1 MRMYDIIAKKRDG
14 IELTPAEI
22 KYFVDGCTTGEIPD
36 YQISALLMAI
46 YINGMSDSETINLTL
61 AMRDSGSKADLS
73 AIAGPTVDKHSTGGV
88 GDKTSMIVVP
98 IAAAVGC
105 KVVKMSGRG
114 LGHTGGTID
123 KLESIP
129 GFRTELTQ
137 AEIIQNVNDVGA
149 CMIGHNADLAPA
161 DKKLYDLRDVTAT
174 VGSLPLIAS
183 SIMSKKLAC
192 GCDCILLDVKFG
204 SGALLTN
211 LDESLSL
218 ASEMVRIGK
227 AAGKKTTAVLTNM
240 DIPLGY
246 AVGNSLE
253 VVEAVKVLRGGQKG
267 DLYEICIELAAHM
280 AHMTS
285 NLPIAECRRLSIE
298 AIDNGTAFEK
308 FKEIVAVQ
316 GGAPEFLDD
325 TSLLPS
331 ARYCCEIKANRVGY
345 IEHIDTYRIGAI
357 SMMLGAGR
365 AVKEDEIDYGAG
377 IILEKKTGDF
387 VNSGDVIATLFTNS
401 PECLIDGLSSYDSA
415 IIYSDEK
422 PVIQPLIYD
431 IIS

>member
-14 IELTPAEI
+14 KELTPAEI
-22 KYFVDGCTTGEIPD
+22 KFFIDGCTSGEIPD
-36 YQISALLMAI
+36 YQVSALLMAI
-46 YINGMSDSETINLTL
+46 YINGMSDAETVNLTL
-61 AMRDSGSKADLS
+61 AMRDSGSKADLGGIS
-73 AIAGPTVDKHSTGGV
+73 GPTVDKHSTGGV

-98 IAAAVGC
+98 IAAALGC
-105 KVVKMSGRG
+105 KVVKMSGHA
-114 LGHTGGTID
+114 LGHTGGTVD

-129 GFRTELTQ
+129 GFCTELTQ
-137 AEIIQNVNDVGA
+137 AEMIRTVNSVGA
-149 CMIGHNADLAPA
+149 CMIGHNSDLAPA
-161 DKKLYDLRDVTAT
+161 DMKLYALRDVTAT
-174 VGSLPLIAS
+174 VSSLPLIAS

-204 SGALLTN
+204 SGALLAN
-211 LDESLSL
+211 IDDSLSL

-253 VVEAVKVLRGGQKG
+253 VAEAVRVLRGEQKG
-267 DLYEICIELAAHM
+267 DLYDICIELAAHM

-285 NLPIAECRRLSIE
+285 GLPIAECRRLSEE
-298 AIDNGTAFEK
+298 AIANGTAFEK
-308 FKEIVAVQ
+308 FKEIVASQ
-316 GGAPEFLDD
+316 GGSPDALDD

-331 ARYCCEIKANRVGY
+331 ARFCCEIKANRFGY
-345 IEHIDTYRIGAI
+345 ISRINTHRIGTI
-357 SMMLGAGR
+357 SMKLGAGR

-387 VNSGDVIATLFTNS
+387 VKDGDVIATLFTNS
-401 PECLIDGLSSYDSA
+401 PERLTDALSEYDSA
-415 IIYSDEK
+415 IEYSDDK
-422 PVIQPLIYD
+422 PILQPLIYD
-431 IIS
+431 VIS